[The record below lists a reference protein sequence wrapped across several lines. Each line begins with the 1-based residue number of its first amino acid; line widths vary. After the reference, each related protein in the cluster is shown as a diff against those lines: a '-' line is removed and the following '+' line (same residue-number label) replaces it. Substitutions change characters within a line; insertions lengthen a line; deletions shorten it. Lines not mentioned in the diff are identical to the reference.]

1 MQTNIR
7 LAEVKDLWEILEI
20 INHNILHSTA
30 VYDYEPKSIDDMQVW
45 FQERQQDG
53 FKVIV
58 AEYENA
64 IAGYAAYGIFKPK
77 AGYRFTVEHSVYV
90 SENFHG
96 KGIGKLLMAELIA
109 IAKAEGIHSMIGVID
124 ADNASSIAFHKQ
136 FGFKE
141 TGFLKEAG
149 FKFGRWLD
157 VTFMQLILE

>member
-1 MQTNIR
+1 MQTTIR
-7 LAEVKDLWEILEI
+7 TAEAKDLPEILKI

-30 VYDYEPKSIDDMQVW
+30 VYDYEPKSLADMQVW

-58 AEYENA
+58 AEFDNA
-64 IAGYAAYGIFKPK
+64 VAGYAAYSIFKPK

-90 SENFHG
+90 SEDFHG
-96 KGIGKLLMAELIA
+96 KGIGKLLMSELIA

-136 FGFKE
+136 FGFTE

-149 FKFGRWLD
+149 FKFGRWLN

>member
-7 LAEVKDLWEILEI
+7 PAEAKDLPAILEI
-20 INHNILHSTA
+20 VNYNILNSTA
-30 VYDYEPKSIDDMQVW
+30 VYDYDPKSLADMEAW
-45 FQERQQDG
+45 FSERQQDG

-58 AEYENA
+58 AEYNDTV
-64 IAGYAAYGIFKPK
+64 AGYAAYGIFKPK
-77 AGYRFTVEHSVYV
+77 KGYQFTVEHSVYV
-90 SENFHG
+90 SENFQG
-96 KGIGKLLMAELIA
+96 KGIGKLLMSELITL
-109 IAKAEGIHSMIGVID
+109 AKAEGIHSMIGVID